1 MESSFSVKLEDKT
14 VVINL
19 EGRLDTTNAP
29 LLSEEVGKLIG
40 QPISRIVFMMKN
52 LEYISSAGLRV
63 IVFAKQK
70 LGVDTKVFVI
80 APQPD
85 VLDVIKMTGF
95 DSFLTIQDSYE

>member
-1 MESSFSVKLEDKT
+1 MESSFSVKLNERT
-14 VVINL
+14 ALINL

-40 QPISRIVFMMKN
+40 QPISKIVFMMKN

-70 LGVDTKVFVI
+70 LGADTEVFII